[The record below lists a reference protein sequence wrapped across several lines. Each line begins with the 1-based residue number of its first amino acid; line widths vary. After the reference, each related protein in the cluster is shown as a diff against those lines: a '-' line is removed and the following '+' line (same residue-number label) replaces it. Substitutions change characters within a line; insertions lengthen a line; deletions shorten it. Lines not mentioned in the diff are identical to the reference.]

1 MNITKQFMGTF
12 LFILFVLPGLYV
24 GSSNSQ
30 TGNKVINGVSDS
42 LHFIGHASFEIK
54 TSDGKIIYI
63 DPFQGTS
70 ADYTDSAD
78 IILVTHGHGDH
89 NKENLVTKKSTCTV
103 ITHVQSNINGVYQ
116 SFDIGNIKIYSVAAY
131 NQNHIKNQCVGYIIE
146 FNGIKLYH
154 TGDTGVIPEIEILK
168 KRI

>member
-1 MNITKQFMGTF
+1 MNITKQFIGTF

-24 GSSNSQ
+24 GISNSQ

-78 IILVTHGHGDH
+78 IILVTHGHGDATLVSDQMSAGSYS
-89 NKENLVTKKSTCTV
+89 KEWNALNMPSGIYFYSLQAGAFTDTKKFV
-103 ITHVQSNINGVYQ
+103 
-116 SFDIGNIKIYSVAAY
+116 
-131 NQNHIKNQCVGYIIE
+131 
-146 FNGIKLYH
+146 L
-154 TGDTGVIPEIEILK
+154 LK
-168 KRI
+168 